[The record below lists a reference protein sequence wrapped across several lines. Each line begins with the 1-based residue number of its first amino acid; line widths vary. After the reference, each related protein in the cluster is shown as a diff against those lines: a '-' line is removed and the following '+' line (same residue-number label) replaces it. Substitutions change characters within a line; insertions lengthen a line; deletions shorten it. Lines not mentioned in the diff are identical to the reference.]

1 VIESPAAV
9 PELDGCVLGGGEQ
22 EALFLRVPVDPI
34 YGAGVGGNDAFLRSA
49 AVAGGDVPE
58 DDVAVA
64 GPAGEEVAGGVL
76 DTPVV
81 FVCGCAMEGVRISVT
96 KRQNAWIWRAP
107 FVLYTQLLT
116 IRRREWR
123 S

>member
-1 VIESPAAV
+1 MAVVESPASV
-9 PELDGCVLGGGEQ
+9 PELDGRVLRGGEQ
-22 EALFLRVPVDPI
+22 EAFFLRVPVDPV
-34 YGAGVGGNDAFLRSA
+34 YGAGVGGNDSFLRSA

-81 FVCGCAMEGVRISVT
+81 FVCGCAMEGVRIIVM
-96 KRQNAWIWRAP
+96 KRIMLGSGVP
-107 FVLYTQLLT
+107 L
-116 IRRREWR
+116 
-123 S
+123 